1 MSDVPITLSII
12 VPAYNEQAVLPV
24 FYEKIT
30 AVLKSLNIR
39 YEMLFI
45 DDGSSDQ
52 TEMIILR
59 LKEQNPEIALAK
71 FSRNFGKEAAM
82 AAGFKLCKG
91 EAAIIIDA
99 DLQDPPALIP
109 AMLEAWR
116 KGADIV
122 NMKRT
127 LRHGEPAWK
136 IITAGWFYSIIG
148 KISEIEIPHNVG
160 DFRLFSRRAID
171 ALNQLNER
179 GRFMKGLYAWVGYPQ
194 ATIEYERDARDS
206 GSTKWPFFKLL
217 GLAWQGITAFSTVP
231 LKIATWLG
239 LISASSAF
247 LYAMYFLI
255 ENLIQP
261 DLVRGFPTL
270 IIVILM
276 LGGLQLFC
284 IGILGEYLA
293 RIYTEVKQR
302 PVYLIEN
309 FYPSE

>member
-1 MSDVPITLSII
+1 MKDKTDLLSII
-12 VPAYNEQAVLPV
+12 VPVYNEETVLPI
-24 FYEKIT
+24 FYEKLM
-30 AVLKSLNIR
+30 AVLKSLTIR
-39 YEMLFI
+39 YEILII

-52 TEMIILR
+52 TEAIILG
-59 LKEQNPEIALAK
+59 LKAHNSNIALAK

-82 AAGFKLCKG
+82 AAGFKLCIG
-91 EAAIIIDA
+91 DAAIVIDA
-99 DLQDPPALIP
+99 DLQDPPTLIP
-109 AMLEAWR
+109 AMIDAW
-116 KGADIV
+116 KKDVDIV

-136 IITAGWFYSIIG
+136 IITAGWFYSLIG
-148 KISEIEIPHNVG
+148 KISDTEIPNNVG
-160 DFRLFSRRAID
+160 DFRLFSRRVID
-171 ALNQLNER
+171 AINQLGER

-194 ATIEYERDARDS
+194 STIEYERDARDS

-239 LISASSAF
+239 LMSASSAF
-247 LYAMYFLI
+247 LYAIYFLI
-255 ENLIQP
+255 ESLLAPN
-261 DLVRGFPTL
+261 DVKGFPTL
-270 IIVILM
+270 IIVILT

-293 RIYTEVKQR
+293 RVYTEVKQR
-302 PVYLIEN
+302 PVYLIQD